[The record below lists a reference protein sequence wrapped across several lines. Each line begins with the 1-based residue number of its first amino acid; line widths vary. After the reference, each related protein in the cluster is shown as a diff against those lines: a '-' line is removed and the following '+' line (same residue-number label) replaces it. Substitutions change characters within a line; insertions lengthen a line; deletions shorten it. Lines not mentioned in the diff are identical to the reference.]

1 MNNNEL
7 RKNNRE
13 VIDLKT
19 TAYIILEQL
28 YHRANTLEERK
39 YIKWHYNRY
48 IKLLELIFE
57 HSKKFF
63 NTLQETIKYLDVGI
77 GYGHISIIL
86 NKILK
91 WDFFGID
98 KMLVDE
104 RFEREKIHF
113 RLADLEQVGIP
124 FENDFFDIVVATEV
138 IEHLLIP
145 PKDLFKEIFRVLK
158 SGGVTIISTP
168 NYATLYNRLKLL
180 VGKNPLEPFY
190 VEKNTIRGHI
200 REYTINELKDSINYA
215 NLKIVEISFN
225 NCWEES
231 RTKVSQK
238 YGGKRHHLYRLFRPL
253 FSLFP
258 TLKDN
263 ITIVAKKQ

>member
-1 MNNNEL
+1 MREKVTCLSHILVIKFMNNNEL

-28 YHRANTLEERK
+28 YHRANNLEERK

-48 IKLLELIFE
+48 IKLLEMIFE

-98 KMLVDE
+98 KITGSIE
-104 RFEREKIHF
+104 IGKS
-113 RLADLEQVGIP
+113 ADLQVVKG
-124 FENDFFDIVVATEV
+124 
-138 IEHLLIP
+138 
-145 PKDLFKEIFRVLK
+145 
-158 SGGVTIISTP
+158 
-168 NYATLYNRLKLL
+168 
-180 VGKNPLEPFY
+180 NPLENIDFLGD
-190 VEKNTIRGHI
+190 VSMVIIQGNLIDKLKVKKIKN
-200 REYTINELKDSINYA
+200 LQ
-215 NLKIVEISFN
+215 KIEPIEI
-225 NCWEES
+225 
-231 RTKVSQK
+231 
-238 YGGKRHHLYRLFRPL
+238 
-253 FSLFP
+253 
-258 TLKDN
+258 
-263 ITIVAKKQ
+263 